1 MAKIQR
7 RPELAEEDHEKIDKI
22 NCELMEMKETE
33 PLQPPS
39 REANYLPY
47 LSSRNFSI
55 QTLAQLL
62 SRYPSMIINS
72 AEGGQT
78 LGWI

>member
-1 MAKIQR
+1 
-7 RPELAEEDHEKIDKI
+7 
-22 NCELMEMKETE
+22 MKEIE

-39 REANYLPY
+39 REPNYLPY

-55 QTLAQLL
+55 QALAQLL